1 MASGISG
8 SMSGI
13 LNQLSSGGGTPP
25 TAITLGPVP
34 GLALGGSMGDMNNEQ
49 SYNFSCFPSTSPIGG
64 VMVSTVSTCPAPP
77 FPSPNYNWG
86 GSPSPPPFGPGVYP
100 ISDGI
105 LTVFNDW
112 TKDTTEILFDTAQY
126 VGPSGWSA
134 YGPPGAWPEIYNY
147 GACMVGGT
155 GATSWSWALNI
166 VVASFANGLVPL
178 IQGTA
183 NTAQDCDFGNF
194 PGTIADPA
202 GGIGEYIFLMPGR
215 AGFVAAGDSMVIE
228 VTGTATNASG
238 SVNATWTIMY
248 TWV

>member
-1 MASGISG
+1 
-8 SMSGI
+8 
-13 LNQLSSGGGTPP
+13 
-25 TAITLGPVP
+25 
-34 GLALGGSMGDMNNEQ
+34 
-49 SYNFSCFPSTSPIGG
+49 
-64 VMVSTVSTCPAPP
+64 MVSTVSTCPAPP

-126 VGPSGWSA
+126 VGANGWSA